1 MSDYNGQIM
10 AQQYTVDMSHSPAGM
25 QRIHSS
31 PQQPVCDIF
40 LHFPV
45 NLMEISPYGISCE
58 VYGFFKRQAHMIQS
72 GQMLSQQQMMMQA
85 NQPLHMPPSHAA

>member
-45 NLMEISPYGISCE
+45 NLIGHLMEYG
-58 VYGFFKRQAHMIQS
+58 VKWFRYGRKTVW
-72 GQMLSQQQMMMQA
+72 
-85 NQPLHMPPSHAA
+85 